1 MKKTGCA
8 YGVGVGPGDPELMT
22 LKAVRIL
29 REVDVIACSGNSLE
43 ECAAYRIAVKAVP
56 EIMEKE
62 IVSIPEENAFF
73 IKGLGVPVMRWNYV
87 IKMGK
92 SLHIAT
98 EDELRHSIPYIVH
111 QFKKV
116 GAERMVEDGFNIAVE
131 GVEQEE
137 KPRLSEDEGAE
148 HSFTYSET
156 ELYPGSA
163 KGGVPNN

>member
-1 MKKTGCA
+1 MANSVKRGNMRN
-8 YGVGVGPGDPELMT
+8 VLDFELSIRVLHVGPGTTKEDMEKFT
-22 LKAVRIL
+22 
-29 REVDVIACSGNSLE
+29 
-43 ECAAYRIAVKAVP
+43 
-56 EIMEKE
+56 EKE

-98 EDELRHSIPYIVH
+98 EEELRHSIPYIVH

-116 GAERMVEDGFNIAVE
+116 GAERMVEDGFNIAVD
-131 GVEQEE
+131 GVEPEE
-137 KPRLSEDEGAE
+137 KPRLSQDEAAE

-163 KGGVPNN
+163 KGGVPDKVI